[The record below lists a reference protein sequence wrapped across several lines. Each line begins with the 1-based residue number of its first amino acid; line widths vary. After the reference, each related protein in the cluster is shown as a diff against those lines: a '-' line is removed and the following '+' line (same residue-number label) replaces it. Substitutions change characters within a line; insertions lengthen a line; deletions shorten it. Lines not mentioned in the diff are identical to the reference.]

1 MNQNKTTKMKR
12 TLSFLILILMATT
25 TYAQSGSKAQKLLD
39 EVSATLNSYE
49 NMYVEFKYVLE
60 NKKEDVHQETRG
72 NATMKGD
79 LYNVNFLG
87 TNQLYDGKKIYTIIP
102 EDEEVN
108 IADAEADE
116 DDTLTPS
123 KFFSFYKNGFTYD
136 WAELKNVNGR
146 KIQYVKLNPIDTNSP
161 IEKVLL
167 GIDVN
172 TKHIYNL
179 IETGKNTTVTTLT
192 VTTFKPNQSLAQSMF
207 AFDEAKYKA
216 KGYLINRL

>member
-1 MNQNKTTKMKR
+1 MKR
-12 TLSFLILILMATT
+12 IFTFLMLFTIASTALG
-25 TYAQSGSKAQKLLD
+25 QGSSKAQKLLD
-39 EVSATLNSYE
+39 EVSAKLNSYE
-49 NMYVEFKYVLE
+49 NMYVEFKYVLD
-60 NKKEDVHQETRG
+60 NKKENVHQETRG
-72 NATMKGD
+72 TATMKGD

-87 TNQLYDGKKIYTIIP
+87 SNQLYDGKKIYTIIP

-108 IADAEADE
+108 IADVDVEE

-136 WAELKNVNGR
+136 WAELKNINGR
-146 KIQYVKLNPIDTNSP
+146 KIQYVKLNPIDSNSP
-161 IEKVLL
+161 IAKVLL

-192 VTTFKPNQSLAQSMF
+192 VTQFKPDQALSNSLFS
-207 AFDEAKYKA
+207 FDEAKYKA
-216 KGYLINRL
+216 KGYLINKL

>member
-1 MNQNKTTKMKR
+1 M
-12 TLSFLILILMATT
+12 LS
-25 TYAQSGSKAQKLLD
+25 
-39 EVSATLNSYE
+39 
-49 NMYVEFKYVLE
+49 FKYVLD
-60 NKKEDVHQETRG
+60 NKETSTHQETRG

-87 TNQLYDGKKIYTIIP
+87 INQLFDGKKVYTINP

-108 IADAEADE
+108 ITAADAE
-116 DDTLTPS
+116 DDNTLTPS
-123 KFFSFYKNGFTYD
+123 KFFSFYKTGFTYS
-136 WAELKNVNGR
+136 WAELKNINGR
-146 KIQYVKLNPIDTNSP
+146 KIQYVKLNPIDSDSA
-161 IEKVLL
+161 IERVLL

-192 VTTFKPNQSLAQSMF
+192 VTKFRTDQLLSNNLFS
-207 AFDEAKYKA
+207 FDETKYKS

>member
-1 MNQNKTTKMKR
+1 MKKTI
-12 TLSFLILILMATT
+12 SFLILILMASTVF
-25 TYAQSGSKAQKLLD
+25 AQGTSKAQKLLD
-39 EVSATLNSYE
+39 EVSATLNSYD

-60 NKKEDVHQETRG
+60 NKTEAVHQETRG

-108 IADAEADE
+108 IADADADE

-136 WAELKNVNGR
+136 WAAMKNVNGR

-192 VTTFKPNQSLAQSMF
+192 ITTFKSNQSLSTNLF
-207 AFDEAKYKA
+207 NFDEAKYKA

>member
-1 MNQNKTTKMKR
+1 MKR
-12 TLSFLILILMATT
+12 YVTFLVLFIMTSTAFG
-25 TYAQSGSKAQKLLD
+25 QGSSEAQKLLD
-39 EVSATLNSYE
+39 EVSAKLNSYE
-49 NMYVEFKYVLE
+49 NMYVEFKYVLD
-60 NKKEDVHQETRG
+60 NKKENVHQETRG

-87 TNQLYDGKKIYTIIP
+87 SNQLYDGKKIYTIIP

-108 IADAEADE
+108 IADVDTEE

-136 WAELKNVNGR
+136 WAELKNINGR
-146 KIQYVKLNPIDTNSP
+146 KIQYVKLNPIDSNSP
-161 IEKVLL
+161 IAKVLL

-192 VTTFKPNQSLAQSMF
+192 VTKFKHDQELSNSLFS
-207 AFDEAKYKA
+207 FDEAKFKA
-216 KGYLINRL
+216 KGYLINKL

>member
-1 MNQNKTTKMKR
+1 MKKVIKMKR
-12 TLSFLILILMATT
+12 IFTLLILILTT
-25 TYAQSGSKAQKLLD
+25 TLMNAQGTDKAKKILD
-39 EVSATLNSYE
+39 EVSVKMNTYK
-49 NMYVEFKYVLE
+49 NMYVEFKYVLN
-60 NKKEDVHQETRG
+60 NKETNTYQETRG

-87 TNQLYDGKKIYTIIP
+87 INQLFDGKKVYTINP

-108 IADAEADE
+108 ITDADADD

-123 KFFSFYKNGFTYD
+123 KFFSFYKMGFTYNWD
-136 WAELKNVNGR
+136 KLKNINGR
-146 KIQYVKLNPIDTNSP
+146 KIQYVKLNPIDSNSA

-192 VTTFKPNQSLAQSMF
+192 VTKFKTNQSLSSNLF
-207 AFDEAKYKA
+207 SFDEAKYKS

>member
-1 MNQNKTTKMKR
+1 MKR
-12 TLSFLILILMATT
+12 IFTFLMLVLATS
-25 TYAQSGSKAQKLLD
+25 AAFSQGSAKAQELLD
-39 EVSATLNSYE
+39 EVSEKLNSYE
-49 NMYVEFKYVLE
+49 NMYVEFKYVLD
-60 NKKEDVHQETRG
+60 NKKENVHQETRG

-108 IADAEADE
+108 IADVDIEE

-146 KIQYVKLNPIDTNSP
+146 KIQYVKLNPIDSNSP
-161 IEKVLL
+161 IARVLL
-167 GIDVN
+167 GVDVN

-192 VTTFKPNQSLAQSMF
+192 VTKFKSNQALSNNLFS
-207 AFDEAKYKA
+207 FDEAKYKS
-216 KGYLINRL
+216 KGYLINKL

>member
-1 MNQNKTTKMKR
+1 MKR
-12 TLSFLILILMATT
+12 VLSFIILTLITATAF
-25 TYAQSGSKAQKLLD
+25 AQGGSKAQKLLD

-60 NKKEDVHQETRG
+60 NTKEDVHQETRG

-87 TNQLYDGKKIYTIIP
+87 TNQLFDGKKIYTIIP

-108 IADAEADE
+108 IADADADE

-123 KFFSFYKNGFTYD
+123 KSFSFYKNGFTYD

-146 KIQYVKLNPIDTNSP
+146 KIQYVKLNPIDSNSP

-192 VTTFKPNQSLAQSMF
+192 VTTFKSNQSLSNNLF
-207 AFDEAKYKA
+207 SFDEAKYKA

>member
-1 MNQNKTTKMKR
+1 MKR
-12 TLSFLILILMATT
+12 IFTFLMLFTIASTALG
-25 TYAQSGSKAQKLLD
+25 QGSSKAQKLLD
-39 EVSATLNSYE
+39 EVSAKLNSYE
-49 NMYVEFKYVLE
+49 NMYVEFKYVLD
-60 NKKEDVHQETRG
+60 NKKENVHQETRG

-87 TNQLYDGKKIYTIIP
+87 SNQLYDGKKIYTIIP

-108 IADAEADE
+108 IADVDVEE

-136 WAELKNVNGR
+136 WAELKNINGR
-146 KIQYVKLNPIDTNSP
+146 KIQYVKLNPIDSNSP
-161 IEKVLL
+161 IAKVLL

-192 VTTFKPNQSLAQSMF
+192 VTQFKHDQTLSNSLFS
-207 AFDEAKYKA
+207 FDEAKYKA
-216 KGYLINRL
+216 RGYLINKL